1 MNQLEINKAIVRRFN
16 KEFLEEGDEDVALD
30 LVDPDFI
37 NHTAPAGTP
46 RGGEGLIYFVNK
58 VMRQAFP
65 DLRVEIY
72 QQIAENDL
80 VFTRKTFHATHL
92 GPFMGIAPTGRKV
105 FMNVMDIIRIK
116 NGKYIEHWG
125 IRDTQ
130 ELLNQLK

>member
-1 MNQLEINKAIVRRFN
+1 M
-16 KEFLEEGDEDVALD
+16 
-30 LVDPDFI
+30 
-37 NHTAPAGTP
+37 
-46 RGGEGLIYFVNK
+46 IYFVNK

-92 GPFMGIAPTGRKV
+92 GTFMGIAPTGRKV